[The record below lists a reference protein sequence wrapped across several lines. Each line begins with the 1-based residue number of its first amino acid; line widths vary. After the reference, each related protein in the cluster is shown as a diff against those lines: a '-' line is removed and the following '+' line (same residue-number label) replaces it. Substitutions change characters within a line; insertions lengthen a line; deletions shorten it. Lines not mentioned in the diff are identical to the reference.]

1 MVNKVGHNNGTA
13 ASFYSPGVLCGQLYN
28 DNWTCRCDVLSVDF
42 NRAPACL
49 CCVLIMMRQL
59 SPQPRSKDAA
69 AARFVNY
76 AFLTDASI
84 KCSYLRAGKSS
95 DRHQRDRR
103 SRSKALAAQRH
114 AYIARSTLTRFN
126 VLRIRSA
133 QSSPRKKREPESVV
147 RCYDAMCWRQTDFA

>member
-1 MVNKVGHNNGTA
+1 MGPRRRFTA
-13 ASFYSPGVLCGQLYN
+13 QVYCTPSFTTTTGRVAATFCLWIL
-28 DNWTCRCDVLSVDF
+28 TELR
-42 NRAPACL
+42 RAV